1 MAHEEMEKEGKGRNQ
16 PPPPGASYSSPASL
30 GGLRAAD
37 GGTREDKDS
46 EAQRV
51 RVQRVS
57 ISSHDRSAF

>member
-1 MAHEEMEKEGKGRNQ
+1 MKKRKKRGKATISTPRD
-16 PPPPGASYSSPASL
+16 SYSSLASS

-51 RVQRVS
+51 WVQRVS
-57 ISSHDRSAF
+57 ISSHDRSTL